1 MPQRFLDRLLS
12 VLAILG
18 ATALAVQWIVLHALH
33 THLPVPWNALLP
45 GLAIVGAAFLLSWGA
60 ELAQMDIP
68 QALALAILALI
79 AVLPEYAVDIYF
91 AWKAGKDPH
100 YVAFATANMT
110 GANRLL
116 IGLGWPTV
124 LFAYWIG
131 SRRREIQL
139 ERAQAVEI
147 ATLLV
152 ATLYSFVIPLKGT
165 LSWVDTVFFLALFV
179 IYMICA
185 SRSDHVEPELAGPA
199 AWIALWGAP
208 RRRAAMGALFALA
221 GCAIFLAA
229 EPFAEG
235 LLEIGR
241 TWGVEQFLLVQWL
254 APLASESP
262 EFLVAILFALRASAG
277 ASLGTLISSK
287 VNQWT
292 LLIGML
298 PLAYCISAGHLR
310 PMHLDARQ
318 VEEIFLTSAQS
329 LLAVSVL
336 SNFRFELWEAVTL
349 LVLFGVQMGV
359 PSQTVRYLFAGLYL
373 ALTLI
378 LLFGRAERRPT
389 VVSLLRD
396 SWRPSRR
403 GGIG

>member
-1 MPQRFLDRLLS
+1 MPQRFVDRLLS
-12 VLAILG
+12 GLAVLGAIVLAS
-18 ATALAVQWIVLHALH
+18 QWIVLHAVH
-33 THLPVPWNALLP
+33 PHWPVPWNVLLP

-79 AVLPEYAVDIYF
+79 AVLPEYAVDVYF
-91 AWKAGKDPH
+91 AWKAGKDPA

-116 IGLGWPTV
+116 IGLGWPVV

-139 ERAQAVEI
+139 DRAQAVEI
-147 ATLLV
+147 ATLFV

-165 LSWVDTVFFLALFV
+165 LSLVDTLFFLTLFV
-179 IYMICA
+179 IYMISA
-185 SRSDHVEPELAGPA
+185 SRSEHVESELAGPA
-199 AWIALWGAP
+199 AWIALWGVP
-208 RRRAAMGALFALA
+208 RRRAAMGALFILA
-221 GCAIFLAA
+221 GSAIFLAA

-235 LLEIGR
+235 LLEMGR
-241 TWGVEQFLLVQWL
+241 TWGIEQFLLVQWL

-298 PLAYCISAGHLR
+298 PLAYCLSAGRLG
-310 PMHLDARQ
+310 PMHLDSRQ
-318 VEEIFLTSAQS
+318 IEEIFLTSAQS
-329 LLAVSVL
+329 LFAVSVL
-336 SNFRFELWEAVTL
+336 SNFRFEFWEAVTL
-349 LVLFGVQMGV
+349 LALFSVQMLF
-359 PSQTVRYLFAGLYL
+359 PSPTIRYLFAGLYIT
-373 ALTLI
+373 LTLI
-378 LLFGRAERRPT
+378 LLFGKAERRHT
-389 VVSLLRD
+389 VISLLRD
-396 SWRPSRR
+396 SWRPAR
-403 GGIG
+403 